1 MTSAVQNVACV
12 QAERYEYSTIK
23 EGVDRLFALLELG
36 KLIRPGISV
45 VLKPNLLMKRT
56 PEEATTTH
64 PTLVSA
70 VAEKVLELGAASVL
84 VAESPGGP
92 YTKSS
97 LNAIYSASG
106 MAQAGSEHHFSLNQD
121 FTYQEVTWPQGK
133 ACTAFN
139 VITPL
144 VGADLII
151 SLPKLKTH
159 GMTGLSGA
167 VKNMFGSVPGLQKP
181 ELHYRYPERDD
192 FTNMLIDLWECVHPA
207 ITIVDAVEAMEGN
220 GPSGGSPKHMGLLFA
235 SRNPYTLDLAL
246 ANLIDMPV
254 PQIPILQNAILRGLC
269 PAEFSPAFVVG
280 DPFRPVPDFQKPRK
294 KNLDF
299 VDVLPAFLQRPCKRV
314 MERVLVPNP
323 VIRKGDCIGCGKC
336 AESCPQHIIQIR
348 DRKAEIHSRKQ
359 CIHCYCCHEMCPK
372 KAIDLR
378 RLLG

>member
-1 MTSAVQNVACV
+1 MAYKVACV
-12 QAERYEYSTIK
+12 QAEKYEYSVIK
-23 EGVDRLFALLELG
+23 DSVDRLFELL
-36 KLIRPGISV
+36 KLDSLIKPGMRV

-64 PTLVSA
+64 PLLVSA

-84 VAESPGGP
+84 AAESPGGP

-97 LNAIYSASG
+97 LASIYSASG
-106 MAQAGSEHHFSLNQD
+106 MTQASSEHHFSLNQD
-121 FTYQEVTWPQGK
+121 FTYQEVPWPSGK
-133 ACTAFN
+133 VCKAFN
-139 VITPL
+139 IITPL
-144 VGADLII
+144 TEADLII

-181 ELHYRYPERDD
+181 ELHYRYPERDE
-192 FTNMLIDLWECVHPA
+192 FTNMLIDLWECVRPA
-207 ITIVDAVEAMEGN
+207 VTIVDAVDAMEGN

-235 SRNPYTLDLAL
+235 SQNPYILDLAL

-254 PQIPILQNAILRGLC
+254 SQIPILQNAILRELC
-269 PAEFSPAFVVG
+269 PAEFSHSFMVG
-280 DPFRPVPDFQKPRK
+280 DSFQPVPDFKKPRQ

-299 VDVLPAFLQRPCKRV
+299 VDVLPGFLQRPCKRV
-314 MERVLVPNP
+314 MEKVLVPNP
-323 VIRKGDCIGCGKC
+323 VIRKKDCIGCGKC
-336 AESCPQHIIQIR
+336 AESCPQHIIRIR
-348 DRKAEIHSRKQ
+348 ERKAEIHNRKQ

-378 RLLG
+378 RFLG